1 MAETKL
7 IHVMLVDDHALVREG
22 FEGVLRRQGDF
33 VVVAS
38 VGSGAEAVAVFPKLA
53 QVDVVLLDVR
63 MGDMDGIETLLA
75 LRALDARVA
84 IVMLASDHR
93 DEAVRRSIAGGA
105 NGFLLK
111 SIRSWDLVLAVREAA
126 STGRIPAGSDLATK
140 LKQEDTVPR
149 LTERER
155 RLLKLLASGSTNEE
169 IAEATGIST
178 NTVRSHLSSIL
189 NKLDATSRTE
199 AVITALRSGIID
211 LD

>member
-1 MAETKL
+1 M
-7 IHVMLVDDHALVREG
+7 IHVMLVDDHDLVREG
-22 FEGVLRRQGDF
+22 FEGVLRRHPDF

-38 VGSGAEAVAVFPKLA
+38 VGAGAQAVQALGTLA
-53 QVDVVLLDVR
+53 TVDVILLDVR
-63 MGDMDGIETLLA
+63 MPEMDGIETVSA
-75 LRALDARVA
+75 IRAKDAKVH

-93 DEAVRRSIAGGA
+93 DETIRRAIAAGA

-111 SIRSWDLVLAVREAA
+111 SIRSWDLVAALRQVA
-126 STGRIPAGSDLATK
+126 STGAIPDAFNVAAT
-140 LKQEDTVPR
+140 LQQDTMPR

-155 RLLKLLASGSTNEE
+155 LLLKLMASGSTNEE
-169 IAEATGIST
+169 IAEVTGIST

-199 AVITALRSGIID
+199 AVITAMRTGIID